1 MEIWKK
7 INGYYNYEVSNYG
20 RIRSK
25 NKILKPQLKGNGY
38 LQISLCVNGKCKTF
52 LLHRLIAET
61 FIPNPDNYKEV
72 NHKDENKCNNNV
84 SNLEWCT
91 RSYNMKYGN
100 QINKHYKAIKK
111 YDLEGYYLCTYKSA
125 REASLIEKINYSGI
139 SQCCNKKI
147 KTYKGYIWRFSN
159 DKV

>member
-20 RIRSK
+20 RIKSK

-38 LQISLCVNGKCKTF
+38 LQVSLCANGKCKTF
-52 LLHRLIAET
+52 ILHRLVAKT
-61 FIPNPDNYKEV
+61 FIPNPNNYKEV
-72 NHKDENKCNNNV
+72 NHKDENKYNNNV

-100 QINKHYKAIKK
+100 QINKHCKAIKK
-111 YDLEGYYLCTYKSA
+111 YNLKGYYLCTYKSA